1 MTVDQIS
8 PLVCFPLTAG
18 PATSEFIST
27 IIFTGRPK
35 KEIIRHAMSC
45 GQRFQGFNCL
55 VPVFEAGLWGLSLLD
70 ARLTPFSLNYK
81 SFYVHLDH
89 TKPLM
94 RDL

>member
-8 PLVCFPLTAG
+8 PLVCFPLAAG

-45 GQRFQGFNCL
+45 PVVDDVSRGLIVWCL
-55 VPVFEAGLWGLSLLD
+55 CLKQDCGV
-70 ARLTPFSLNYK
+70 
-81 SFYVHLDH
+81 
-89 TKPLM
+89 
-94 RDL
+94 